1 MIFLIFVNNFDIS
14 YYFWHIGAR
23 KGEKPVERTS
33 IRYALP
39 LKDVRIED
47 AFWNKYTRLVTQ
59 QIIPYQY
66 QVLCDALPGVPE
78 SHCIEN
84 FRIAA
89 GESEGQFRGW
99 VFQDSDLAKW
109 LEAVAFSLNY
119 QPDPVLEQTAD
130 ELIGLIG
137 RAQQENGYLN
147 TYFST
152 LHPGHQYCN
161 LKEGHELY
169 TAGHFIEAAV
179 AYYEATGKDAFLQ
192 IMRRCADHICQVF
205 TTQDYADA
213 VPGHEEIELALVKLS
228 RVTGD
233 QKYADMALA
242 FVDRR
247 GCSDY
252 LSREH
257 TLPRFVDVWH
267 DRNPYLP
274 QYGQAHK
281 PVRQQDTAEGHAVRA
296 LYLYSAMA
304 DLAGLY
310 EDETLQSACER
321 LYDNITQRR
330 MYLTGGIGSSGTL
343 ERFTADYDL
352 PNDTAYAESCASI
365 ALAMFCRRMSAITGD
380 AKYMDTAERA
390 LMNVVLAGVSMDGKR
405 FFYVN
410 PLEVVPPF
418 CLPATDK
425 NHVKPQR
432 QSWFG
437 CACCP
442 PNIART
448 LASLGDYAYSSD
460 GVDTFVNLYIGGSC
474 RVVVGGRPV
483 DLQITTDMPHAGN
496 VRICLNAAQA
506 VAGHLHLR
514 IPGYARSPQILLDG
528 VLIDAPL
535 EKGYAK
541 VAVNGSSAV
550 VELSF
555 SMPAKLVYANSHLAA
570 DNGKCAVMK
579 GPLVYCLEEADNGC
593 DLSAL
598 WLDPDIPLQEQ
609 FDPQLYGAATVITA
623 QGYRIQTDTFGAEL
637 YSYQKPVGKPTALR
651 FVPYCHWG
659 NREPG
664 EMAVWVKYKL

>member
-1 MIFLIFVNNFDIS
+1 MVLKSVR
-14 YYFWHIGAR
+14 H
-23 KGEKPVERTS
+23 P
-33 IRYALP
+33 LP
-39 LKDVRIED
+39 LKQVQITD
-47 AFWNKYTRLVTQ
+47 AFWDPYTRLVTQ

-66 QVLCDALPGVPE
+66 SVLCDQLPNVPE

-119 QPDPVLEQTAD
+119 EKNPCLEETAD
-130 ELIGLIG
+130 EMIRLVGK
-137 RAQQENGYLN
+137 AQQENGYIN
-147 TYFST
+147 TYFSI

-179 AYYEATGKDAFLQ
+179 AYYEATGKDSFLK
-192 IMRRCADHICQVF
+192 IMCRCADHICQVF
-205 TTQDYADA
+205 HSEEYADA

-228 RVTGD
+228 RVTGEK
-233 QKYADMALA
+233 KYADMALE
-242 FVDRR
+242 FVNRR

-267 DRNPYLP
+267 DPNPYLP

-281 PVRQQDTAEGHAVRA
+281 PVRQQTTAEGHAVRA
-296 LYLYSAMA
+296 LYLYTAMA

-310 EDETLQSACER
+310 QDESLLLACEK
-321 LYDNITQRR
+321 LYENITQKR
-330 MYLTGGIGSSGTL
+330 MYITGGVGSSGTL

-365 ALAMFCRRMSAITGD
+365 ALAMFCRRMNAITGD

-390 LMNVVLAGVSMDGKR
+390 LMNTVLSGVSMDGKQ

-410 PLEVVPPF
+410 PLEVVPSF

-425 NHVKPQR
+425 DHIKPRR
-432 QSWFG
+432 QGWFG

-448 LASLGDYAYSSD
+448 LASLGDYAYSTD
-460 GVDTFVNLYIGGSC
+460 GQDTWVNLFIGGRC
-474 RVVVGGRPV
+474 QIHIGGEKAQ
-483 DLQITTDMPHAGN
+483 LCISTQMPASGN
-496 VRICLNAAQA
+496 VQFLLTAEKPLK
-506 VAGHLHLR
+506 GTLYLR
-514 IPGYARSPQILLDG
+514 IPEYAQGPRITVDDTQT
-528 VLIDAPL
+528 PL
-535 EKGYAK
+535 RTEKGYA
-541 VAVNGSSAV
+541 VIP
-550 VELSF
+550 VEGTQCAICLSF
-555 SMPAKLVYANSHLAA
+555 EMTPRLVYANPHLSHN
-570 DNGKCAVMK
+570 NGKCAVVC
-579 GPLVYCLEEADNGC
+579 GPLVYCLEEADNGP
-593 DLSAL
+593 DLAALLIDPTQPLQLSA
-598 WLDPDIPLQEQ
+598 D
-609 FDPQLYGAATVITA
+609 ASSITA
-623 QGYRIQTDTFGAEL
+623 KGYRIAVESFAEQL
-637 YSYQKPVGKPTALR
+637 YSTQLPVKTPEKLR
-651 FVPYCHWG
+651 FVPYYRWG
-659 NREPG
+659 NRAPG
-664 EMAVWVKYKL
+664 EMTVWVKYF

>member
-1 MIFLIFVNNFDIS
+1 MPVDKASLQA
-14 YYFWHIGAR
+14 AR
-23 KGEKPVERTS
+23 RP
-33 IRYALP
+33 LP
-39 LKDVRIED
+39 LKNVRIAD
-47 AFWNKYTRLVTQ
+47 PFWNKYTELVTR
-59 QIIPYQY
+59 QILPYQY
-66 QVLCDALPGVPE
+66 QVLCDQLPDTPQ

-89 GESEGQFRGW
+89 GLSDGTFQGW
-99 VFQDSDLAKW
+99 VFQDTDLAKW
-109 LEAVAFSLNY
+109 LEAVAYSLNY
-119 QPDPVLEQTAD
+119 EKDPQLEETAD
-130 ELIGLIG
+130 ALIALVGK
-137 RAQQENGYLN
+137 AQQENGYIN

-152 LHPGHQYCN
+152 LHPGQQYCN

-205 TTQDYADA
+205 TSADYADA
-213 VPGHEEIELALVKLS
+213 VPGHEEIELALVKLA
-228 RVTGD
+228 RVTGER
-233 QKYADMALA
+233 KYADMALE

-274 QYGQAHK
+274 QYGQAHM
-281 PVRQQDTAEGHAVRA
+281 PVRQQKTAEGHAVRA
-296 LYLYSAMA
+296 LYLYTAMA

-310 EDETLQSACER
+310 GDAELQAACER
-321 LYDNITQRR
+321 LYENITQKR
-330 MYLTGGIGSSGTL
+330 MYITGGVGSSGTL

-365 ALAMFCRRMSAITGD
+365 ALAMFCRRMAALTGE

-390 LMNVVLAGVSMDGKR
+390 LINTVLSGVSMDGKR

-410 PLEVVPPF
+410 PLEVVPGF

-448 LASLGDYAYSSD
+448 LASLGDYAYSTD
-460 GVDTFVNLYIGGSC
+460 GMDTFVDLYIGGSC
-474 RVVVGGRPV
+474 EARIGGKPVRLQVLTEMPYAGQTQIRVTAEESV
-483 DLQITTDMPHAGN
+483 DGMLF
-496 VRICLNAAQA
+496 
-506 VAGHLHLR
+506 LR
-514 IPGYARSPQILLDG
+514 IPEYAE
-528 VLIDAPL
+528 APAITVNGEAIPISA
-535 EKGYAK
+535 EKGYAP
-541 VAVNGSSAV
+541 VRVRGREATIC
-550 VELSF
+550 LSF
-555 SMPAKLVYANSHLAA
+555 RMPPRLVYANPHLAE

-579 GPLVYCLEEADNGC
+579 GPLVYCLEEADNGA

-598 WLDPDIPLQEQ
+598 WLDPETPLQER
-609 FDPQLYGAATVITA
+609 FDQALWGDTTVVTA
-623 QGYRIQTDTFGAEL
+623 QGSRLEGTGFAGKL
-637 YSYQKPVGKPTALR
+637 YSSAKPVSQPTTLR

-664 EMAVWVKYKL
+664 EMAVWVKYRL